1 MEIIDTTNVFKVEN
15 LVALIETLSTYRYT
29 LQITPNELYPNEV
42 YCVDPLGYIVG
53 FTACAEPLTLVPPL
67 QKANPKFDGASNLMS
82 KSGSQ
87 SRSVEEIKQV
97 RRNIGVMTSG
107 GDSQGMNAAV
117 RAVVRATIFRG
128 CKAFVIKEGYEG
140 LVKGAL
146 NISKKPIGKMLEGTF
161 LKVVLTLVLLDV
173 WNSKNVGVDYWVV
186 DI

>member
-1 MEIIDTTNVFKVEN
+1 
-15 LVALIETLSTYRYT
+15 
-29 LQITPNELYPNEV
+29 
-42 YCVDPLGYIVG
+42 
-53 FTACAEPLTLVPPL
+53 
-67 QKANPKFDGASNLMS
+67 MS